1 MDDRAPR
8 KKKAVN
14 LSIDAKLL
22 DEAKAA
28 GTNLSALLESSLQE
42 DLRERRRMRWQDANR
57 KAIEASNAEL
67 DKNGMW
73 YTPDWLRK

>member
-1 MDDRAPR
+1 MNEEAPR
-8 KKKAVN
+8 KKRAVN
-14 LSIDAKLL
+14 LSIDAALL

-28 GTNLSALLESSLQE
+28 GTNVSAVLERSLRE
-42 DLRERRRMRWQDANR
+42 ELRERRWQKWRKDNR
-57 KAIEASNAEL
+57 EAIEASNAEL